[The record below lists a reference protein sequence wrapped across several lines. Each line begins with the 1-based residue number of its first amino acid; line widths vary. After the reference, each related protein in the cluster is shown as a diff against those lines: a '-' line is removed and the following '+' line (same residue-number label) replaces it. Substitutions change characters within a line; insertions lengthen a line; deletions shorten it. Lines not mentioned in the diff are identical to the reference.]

1 MADLDEWLT
10 QVAQTLWQ
18 AQGREGLDPK
28 DWPDEIAAIVS
39 SLRQAYDRGRTDG
52 RNAAPDR
59 MIARFLG
66 EEEPC

>member
-10 QVAQTLWQ
+10 KAARTLWI
-18 AQGREGLDPK
+18 AQGREDLDPK
-28 DWPDEIAAIVS
+28 DWPDEIGMITS
-39 SLRQAYDRGRTDG
+39 FLKQAYDRGRADG